1 MRPEILY
8 LTDIVDAAEAI
19 ARFLTGVER
28 EAFLKDE
35 LRQSGVQGTA
45 AVPHPDSEQPLENAT
60 LALLGELG
68 WQNIS

>member
-8 LTDIVDAAEAI
+8 LADIVEAAGAI

-35 LRQSGVQGTA
+35 LRQSAVQ
-45 AVPHPDSEQPLENAT
+45 Q
-60 LALLGELG
+60 
-68 WQNIS
+68 